1 MTLRATSRLF
11 SPAQN
16 QGRKPPQT
24 ALARL
29 QNTLASFPSAGEDAA
44 AGAKHLQDVIK
55 ALRSYL
61 GVLMGISNETAQ
73 SAATANFL
81 SHDTQSLLPGD
92 ALPVIQTALKSLD
105 SLVFGTRIEKESVD
119 KAMQEIQEIIRLTGS
134 CT

>member
-1 MTLRATSRLF
+1 
-11 SPAQN
+11 
-16 QGRKPPQT
+16 
-24 ALARL
+24 
-29 QNTLASFPSAGEDAA
+29 
-44 AGAKHLQDVIK
+44 
-55 ALRSYL
+55 
-61 GVLMGISNETAQ
+61 
-73 SAATANFL
+73 AATANFL